1 MNTEKSRINQITDG
15 SIFKALMALFFPILF
30 GTFFQQLYST
40 TDAIIVGKFVSTEA
54 LGAVGG
60 TTGTLIN
67 LLIGFFTGLS
77 SGASVVIAQYY
88 GGKKD
93 DELKRSVHTAIALA
107 LVGGFVLMV
116 IGIGFAP
123 MIMKAMGTP
132 EKILHYSVTFIRI
145 YFLGIIPNLIY
156 NMGTCILRAI
166 GDTKRPLYY
175 LIVSCLT
182 NIVLD
187 LIFVPVFHL
196 GIVGAGL
203 ATVLS
208 QILSAI
214 LILRTLL
221 RSKEKYQVHIKQI
234 GFDGMVLKR
243 IFSIGLPA
251 GLQSSMYAISN
262 VIIQAFVNGFGTNT
276 IAAWTAYSKIDS
288 LFWMSIGALGISVA
302 TFVGQNYGANKMDR
316 VKLCVRISYL
326 LAFIGSIV
334 VSFLLYI
341 SSPLLFKL
349 FSNETAVIDIG
360 IDILRFMVPTFI
372 TYITIEI
379 LASTLRG
386 IGDSVI
392 PMIMTSG
399 GICALRILWIFTATK
414 IWPGL
419 HTVLISYPLTW
430 TITSI
435 LFVIYYFRFSHMRK
449 EKLALR

>member
-1 MNTEKSRINQITDG
+1 MKTEKSRMNLITEG
-15 SIFKALMALFFPILF
+15 SIFKALMSLFFPILF

-93 DELKRSVHTAIALA
+93 NELQRSVHTAMALA
-107 LVGGFVLMV
+107 LVGGLVLMV

-132 EKILHYSVTFIRI
+132 DTILHYSVTFIRI

-156 NMGTCILRAI
+156 NMGTSILRAI

-182 NIVLD
+182 NIGLD
-187 LIFVPVFHL
+187 LIFVPIFHL

-221 RSKEKYQVHIKQI
+221 RSGEKYQVQIKRI
-234 GFDGMVLKR
+234 HFDGMVLRR

-262 VIIQAFVNGFGTNT
+262 VIIQSFVNGFGTDT

-302 TFVGQNYGANKMDR
+302 TFVGQNYGAKRMDR
-316 VKLCVRISYL
+316 VKLCVRMSYL
-326 LAFIGSIV
+326 LALVGSV
-334 VSFLLYI
+334 AVSLLLYVFC
-341 SSPLLFKL
+341 PLLFKL
-349 FSNETAVIDIG
+349 FSNETVVIDIG
-360 IDILRFMVPTFI
+360 IDILRFMVPAFI

-386 IGDSVI
+386 IGDSII
-392 PMIMTSG
+392 PMIMTCG
-399 GICALRILWIFTATK
+399 GICALRIIWIFTGTK

-419 HTVLISYPLTW
+419 HTVLTSYPLTW

-449 EKLALR
+449 AKLVFK